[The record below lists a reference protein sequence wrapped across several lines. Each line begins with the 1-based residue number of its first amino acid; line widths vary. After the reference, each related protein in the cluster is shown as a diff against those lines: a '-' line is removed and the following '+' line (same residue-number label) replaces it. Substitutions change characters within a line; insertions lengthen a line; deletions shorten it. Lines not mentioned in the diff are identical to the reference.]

1 MDLSRRVICSEVN
14 GDVVLKREFF
24 LLYREQVILLFS
36 LGMIHPRFVQ

>member
-24 LLYREQVILLFS
+24 LLYREQVILLS